1 MNKEFGKVY
10 ADILAVCNSGKIGT
24 PQVCVI
30 STNTLLTGE
39 LLKEKMADE
48 LSLISAVCKGD
59 LDKEKCVEHKQ
70 PYAYGFISREYKN
83 GNIGRY
89 TYTSAPIAENTQ
101 ITVYGTDGELRF
113 DSATMQIVLFA
124 QVPDYTGDIYKGNA
138 NDCDYL
144 VLRGVETR
152 GADEHIA
159 KILSETVE
167 K

>member
-1 MNKEFGKVY
+1 MEKGLGKIYV
-10 ADILAVCNSGKIGT
+10 DILEICNGGKIGT

-89 TYTSAPIAENTQ
+89 TYTSAPIAVNTQ

-113 DSATMQIVLFA
+113 DSATMQILLFA
-124 QVPDYTGDIYKGNA
+124 QVPDYIGDEYVSNE
-138 NDCDYL
+138 
-144 VLRGVETR
+144 R
-152 GADEHIA
+152 
-159 KILSETVE
+159 
-167 K
+167 